1 MCGIAGYCGRKMQAG
16 DATALLRRMTAAIAY
31 RGPDDCGMHIA
42 DEAGLGHRRLS
53 IIGLAD
59 GHQPMSTADGSL
71 CISFNGEIFN
81 HVELREA
88 LVAKGHVFRT
98 SSDTEVILHLY
109 REMGP
114 DCVTQLNGDFAFAL
128 WDAPRKRMML
138 ARDRMGVRPLF
149 HGWHEGRLYFA
160 SEVKALLCV
169 PGIEAAIDPIALDQ
183 IFTLWA
189 PIAPRTM
196 FKGVSELPPAHLMLV
211 EGGKALVRPYWKL
224 EFPDHGDVDRSGSS
238 ENIAEELLALLQDA
252 TRIRLRADVPVG
264 SYLSG
269 GLDSSLISALAAP
282 EVPSG
287 LHTFSVTFD
296 GTEYDEAPFQRMMA
310 EQLQTRHSAIAC
322 QADDIAG
329 SFPQV
334 IRHIERPVLRTA
346 PAPLYLLSR
355 HVREQGFK
363 VVLTGEGADEIFA
376 GYDIFREA
384 RLRRFC
390 ARQPG
395 SQLRPLLFRKL
406 YPYLP
411 GLAQQT
417 PAHLAAF
424 FGVEPAT
431 PSDPLYSHRP
441 RLRNTAAARMFF
453 SPGLRETIGAY
464 DAAEELAS
472 RLPEDFSRWDPLHQA
487 QYIETSFLLPGYIL
501 SSQGDRVAMA
511 HGVEARFPFLD
522 HRLVEFA
529 ARIAPNLK
537 LSGLRE
543 KHILKQAAGG
553 LVPEPIIARDKQ
565 PYRAPESSSFLD
577 GKAESYVEQCMSPE
591 ALERSGLF
599 NPQLVAR
606 LVEKGR
612 RRPMAGFRD
621 NAAFV
626 GILSTQLWVDS
637 FATRPAPTGQQ
648 PEITSKEMT

>member
-1 MCGIAGYCGRKMQAG
+1 MQVGEA
-16 DATALLRRMTAAIAY
+16 ASLLRRMTDAIAY
-31 RGPDDCGMHIA
+31 RGPDDCGIHVG
-42 DEAGLGHRRLS
+42 DGAGLGHRRLA
-53 IIGLAD
+53 IIDIAD
-59 GHQPMSTADGSL
+59 GQQPMRSPDGNL

-88 LVAKGHVFRT
+88 LAAKGHVFRT

-109 REMGP
+109 QEMGP
-114 DCVTQLNGDFAFAL
+114 DCVKQLNGDFAFAL
-128 WDAPRKRMML
+128 WDAPRKLMML

-149 HGWHEGRLYFA
+149 HTWHDGTLYFA
-160 SEVKALLCV
+160 SEVKALLSV
-169 PGIEAAIDPIALDQ
+169 PGIEAEIDPIALDQ

-189 PIAPRTM
+189 PIAPRSV
-196 FKGVSELPPAHLMLV
+196 FKDISELPPAHFMLV
-211 EGGKALVRPYWKL
+211 EGGTATVRPYWKL
-224 EFPDHGDVDRSGSS
+224 EFPDRAETDRSRSA
-238 ENIAEELLALLQDA
+238 EDIAGELRDLLEDA

-282 EVPSG
+282 LVPGG

-296 GTEYDEAPFQRMMA
+296 GAEYDEAPFQRLVA
-310 EQLQTRHSAIAC
+310 ERLQTRHSAVAC
-322 QADDIAG
+322 STDDIAG

-346 PAPLYLLSR
+346 PAPLFLLSR

-390 ARQPG
+390 ARQPE
-395 SQLRPLLFRKL
+395 SRLRPLLFRRL

-411 GLAQQT
+411 GLAQQ
-417 PAHLAAF
+417 PPSSLAAF
-424 FGVEPAT
+424 FGVEPDT
-431 PSDPLYSHRP
+431 LGDPLYSHRP

-453 SPGLRETIGAY
+453 SAGLRDAIGTY

-472 RLPEDFSRWDPLHQA
+472 RLPEAFSRWDPLHQA
-487 QYIETSFLLPGYIL
+487 QYLETSFLLPGYIL

-511 HGVEARFPFLD
+511 HGVEGRFPFLD

-529 ARIAPNLK
+529 ARIPPNMK

-543 KHILKQAAGG
+543 KHILKKAAEGT
-553 LVPEPIIARDKQ
+553 VPASIIARDKQ
-565 PYRAPESSSFLD
+565 PYRAPESCSFLGSRFD
-577 GKAESYVEQCMSPE
+577 DYVAQCLSPE
-591 ALERSGLF
+591 AIGQSDLF
-599 NPQLVAR
+599 NAQLVTR

-612 RRPMAGFRD
+612 RRPMAGFRH
-621 NAAFV
+621 NAAVV
-626 GILSTQLWVDS
+626 GILTTQLWVDS
-637 FATRPAPTGQQ
+637 FTRRPGPAISTGPQ
-648 PEITSKEMT
+648 PDQRIISKEMT